1 MEFCLGLDD
10 RRKARRPQPAPP
22 TESPVALFMWRRP
35 DTTARV
41 IDAIRAARPRRL
53 LVVANAPRP
62 GVEGEEEL
70 CEKTR
75 ALLETV
81 DWHCEVRTDFA
92 GSHLSQTERIE
103 SGLDWVFGQVEQAI
117 VLEDDC
123 VPDPSFFPY
132 CDELLERYRD
142 DERVM
147 SISGDNFQFEDP
159 ASEDSY
165 YFSRFP
171 QTWGWA
177 TWRRAWEGHDREMS
191 AWPELRDSGWLEQIF
206 DEPNA
211 AAYWAHFLEA
221 NYRDRDAWDRAWLLT
236 SLMREAVHA
245 IPNVNLVSNI
255 GFREDATHTHP
266 EYAGLFA
273 DLPTAPVEFPLRHPA
288 SLEPNAAADEYTD
301 RLQFGGNVT
310 SMLRR
315 VRYLQRLTEA
325 PV

>member
-1 MEFCLGLDD
+1 MAAAGHD
-10 RRKARRPQPAPP
+10 RARHRRDPRGPAPQ
-22 TESPVALFMWRRP
+22 
-35 DTTARV
+35 
-41 IDAIRAARPRRL
+41 AARGRECP
-53 LVVANAPRP
+53 AP

-81 DWHCEVRTDFA
+81 DWPCEVGTDFA

-103 SGLDWVFGQVEQAI
+103 SGLDWVFGQAEQAI

-132 CDELLERYRD
+132 CDELLERHRD
-142 DERVM
+142 AERVM
-147 SISGDNFQFEDP
+147 SVSGDNFQFEEP

-177 TWRRAWEGHDREMS
+177 TWRRAWEGHDREMT
-191 AWPELRDSGWLEQIF
+191 AWPELRDSGWLEEIF
-206 DEPNA
+206 DEPSA

-266 EYAGLFA
+266 EYARAVRRPA
-273 DLPTAPVEFPLRHPA
+273 DRADRVPTAPPRGA
-288 SLEPNAAADEYTD
+288 SSRTRRPTSTPTGSSSAA
-301 RLQFGGNVT
+301 T
-310 SMLRR
+310 SPRCCGESGTCSASRR
-315 VRYLQRLTEA
+315 R